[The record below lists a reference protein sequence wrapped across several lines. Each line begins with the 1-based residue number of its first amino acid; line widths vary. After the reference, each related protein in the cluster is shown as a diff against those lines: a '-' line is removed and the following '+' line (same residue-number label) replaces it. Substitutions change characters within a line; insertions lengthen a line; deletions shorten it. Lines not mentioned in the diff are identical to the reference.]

1 MEIKKR
7 VLIRYFRLSLEDER
21 EGESDSI
28 SNQRKLVDAFIEAQD
43 NLRYMESI
51 ELVDDGYTGTNFNRP
66 GVKKLFELLKGNRVS
81 CIIVKD
87 FSRFIRDYIE
97 LGNYLEQIF
106 PFMEVRFIS
115 VNDGYDSDK
124 GNASS
129 GLEVPFK
136 GLLNDLYSKDI
147 SAKVTAAKR
156 QMIRQGR
163 LCSGSYPFG
172 YRKSDEGESIYCV
185 DHEAASV
192 VQYIFRLALDGKR
205 NIEIARLLNGARMPT
220 PGVYKRQKG
229 DFGFG
234 LKANEQSIWDSSK
247 INTILRDERYMGTLI
262 IGKHQVEVM
271 GIRKGRKV
279 PGDMWYRKEN
289 AMPGI
294 ISEEDFKRV
303 QELRPYRKKGPY
315 KKEKHILYRKV
326 RCGCCGKYLY
336 FKPSECGE
344 QYNSFFCK
352 QSHLNPESKCFTGYI
367 KEKVILEE
375 LLCVIQKMIA
385 AAGDLKSEKI
395 RQSGDKKK
403 VFQAIGGMEK
413 KIDVLKAEKVQNYQ
427 LYRTGDMGKE
437 DFLLRKDGLQ
447 EEIERLERE
456 IDNIKQKHASTIFA
470 DGECVLNNCSSGDV
484 DNLNRELIENMVD
497 TIWVYDVDAIKI
509 RWCFGEIV

>member
-1 MEIKKR
+1 MGMIER
-7 VLIRYFRLSLEDER
+7 VLVRYFRLSLEDER

-28 SNQRKLVDAFIEAQD
+28 SNQRKLVDNFIEAQD
-43 NLRYMESI
+43 DLRCMESI

-66 GVKKLFELLKGNRVS
+66 GVKKLFELLKGNRVA

-87 FSRFIRDYIE
+87 FSRFTRDYIE

-106 PFMEVRFIS
+106 PFMEVRFIAI
-115 VNDGYDSDK
+115 NDGYDSEK
-124 GNASS
+124 GNAAD

-147 SAKVTAAKR
+147 SAKVMASKR

-172 YRKSDEGESIYCV
+172 YRKSDMGDSIYCV
-185 DHEAASV
+185 DHEAGSIV
-192 VQYIFRLALDGKR
+192 KYIFRLALEGKR
-205 NIEIARLLNGARMPT
+205 NIEIARILNVERMPT

-262 IGKHQVEVM
+262 IGKHQVEVL
-271 GIRKGRKV
+271 GIGKGRKV
-279 PGDMWYRKEN
+279 PEDMWYRKEN
-289 AMPGI
+289 AMPEI
-294 ISEEDFKRV
+294 ISEEDFNRV
-303 QELRPYRKKGPY
+303 QELRPYRKKGSY

-336 FKPSECGE
+336 FKPSEYGE

-352 QSHLNPESKCFTGYI
+352 QSHLDPESKCFIGYI
-367 KEKVILEE
+367 KEKVILHE
-375 LLCVIQKMIA
+375 LLCVMQKMIA
-385 AAGDLKSEKI
+385 AAGDLKSEEI

-403 VFQAIGGMEK
+403 VVQTIGGMEK

-437 DFLLRKDGLQ
+437 DFLLRKDRLQ
-447 EEIERLERE
+447 EEIERLEGE
-456 IDNIKQKHASTIFA
+456 IDNVKQKFESTTLA
-470 DGECVLNNCSSGDV
+470 DGECMLNNSSSGNV

-497 TIWVYDVDAIKI
+497 TIWVYDVDTIKI
-509 RWCFGEIV
+509 QWCFGGLC